1 MNVLP
6 VYDDNF
12 IKTKASTF
20 GNKVYANFRSLVL
33 PEYGV
38 KYEYFTIISICS
50 LLVV

>member
-38 KYEYFTIISICS
+38 KCEYFTIISICS